1 MNNLKKLREEK
12 GLTQQQVASYLNV
25 TSQAYGNYERGDR
38 QLDPAKLIQLS
49 SLYECSTDY
58 ILGNG
63 ERSILKKN
71 DIDEQLYGTYIIE
84 IKNYLK
90 KNKITY
96 KELSARSGLA
106 LSTIEKI
113 FSGYAKYPRVD
124 TIDTI
129 MRTLGLDE
137 KKSIYDIPG
146 IEPLPKFKTVP
157 LIGTIACGTP
167 TLAEENIE
175 CYVKMAENI
184 RADFALRCKGTS
196 MINARI
202 FDGDI
207 VFIRQQPDVE
217 NGDIGAVLI
226 NGEATLKRVHKYP
239 PTRLELRAENP
250 TFPVLNYEGEALSEV
265 RIIGKAVAFISTIR

>member
-1 MNNLKKLREEK
+1 MEIYDIKNILK
-12 GLTQQQVASYLNV
+12 
-25 TSQAYGNYERGDR
+25 ERKITYSD
-38 QLDPAKLIQLS
+38 LS
-49 SLYECSTDY
+49 SL
-58 ILGNG
+58 
-63 ERSILKKN
+63 
-71 DIDEQLYGTYIIE
+71 
-84 IKNYLK
+84 
-90 KNKITY
+90 
-96 KELSARSGLA
+96 SGIPIQ
-106 LSTIEKI
+106 TIQKI
-113 FSGYAKYPRVD
+113 FSGNTKSPR
-124 TIDTI
+124 IDTVKKI
-129 MRTLGLDE
+129 EIALGLDE

-175 CYVKMAENI
+175 CYVKMAEHI

-226 NGEATLKRVHKYP
+226 NGEATLKRVYKYP

-265 RIIGKAVAFISTIR
+265 RIIGKAVAFISTVR

>member
-71 DIDEQLYGTYIIE
+71 DIDEQLYDTYIIE
-84 IKNYLK
+84 IKNHLK

-124 TIDTI
+124 TIETI
-129 MRTLGLDE
+129 VKTLGLDK

-146 IEPLPKFKTVP
+146 IEPLPIFRNIP
-157 LIGTIACGTP
+157 LVGTIACGTP
-167 TLAEENIE
+167 TLAEQNIE
-175 CYVKMAENI
+175 QYIKMDEEIN
-184 RADFALRCKGTS
+184 ADFALRCKGDS

-202 FDGDI
+202 FSGDI
-207 VFIRQQPDVE
+207 VFIKQQPMVD
-217 NGDIGAVLI
+217 NGEIAAVLI
-226 NGEATLKRVHKYP
+226 DSEATLKRVYVYNN
-239 PTRLELRAENP
+239 RIELRPENP
-250 TFPVLNYEGEALSEV
+250 TFPVLNYENDTLKDI
-265 RIIGKAVAFISTIR
+265 RILGKAVAFISTVR